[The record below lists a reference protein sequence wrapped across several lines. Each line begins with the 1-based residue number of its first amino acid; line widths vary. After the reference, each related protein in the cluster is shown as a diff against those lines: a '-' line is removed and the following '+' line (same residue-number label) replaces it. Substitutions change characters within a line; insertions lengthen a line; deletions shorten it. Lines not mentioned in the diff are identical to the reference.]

1 MIAWQTSRDGCSSGS
16 MGVTVSS
23 DWRRVTSPSA
33 SADRRSSRAQG
44 GPPPASVEQALE
56 KVKQLLACVVDKIEN
71 PNAAGQVVWGRRATL
86 GGVA

>member
-1 MIAWQTSRDGCSSGS
+1 
-16 MGVTVSS
+16 
-23 DWRRVTSPSA
+23 
-33 SADRRSSRAQG
+33 
-44 GPPPASVEQALE
+44 VEQALE